1 MTVSVLYNE
10 AFFFRNK
17 QMEEQGKGNVDVQ
30 FLVERPHVYIL
41 ARCGSSEVDQLAYIN
56 TRKECMG
63 GLENQMNTSNE
74 VKITDVVRLFH
85 GDGPHQAYESG
96 GNGGSSGCSGDARR

>member
-1 MTVSVLYNE
+1 
-10 AFFFRNK
+10 
-17 QMEEQGKGNVDVQ
+17 MEEQGKGNVDVQ

-85 GDGPHQAYESG
+85 GDGPQQAYESG
-96 GNGGSSGCSGDARR
+96 EQKGGNAGCSGCSGDAR